1 MIALD
6 FGFGALEQDFWRVV
20 FLMTR
25 IGAAMMAAPFFGAA
39 SIPATVRI
47 CATGAVAIFVAAWM
61 PAIAAPAALF
71 SLAGLL
77 AVAGEVVLGLALGF
91 VLQIAFAAPT
101 IAAELIGGGMGMS
114 MAVSADPSGGGQ
126 TTAFGQFFT
135 IVLILIFLAM
145 GAHLHWIGLVVE
157 SYDAFPP
164 GQTWLGAD
172 RFSVIASF
180 AGTMFE
186 TAVRIA
192 LPVTLVLLLVQILTG
207 VLSRSAPSLNLFALG
222 LPAGV
227 LAGITALIL
236 AAPVIYDQ
244 LAGIVILSLEQAE
257 GVVLQ

>member
-25 IGAAMMAAPFFGAA
+25 IGAAMLAAPFFGAA
-39 SIPATVRI
+39 LVPVTVRV
-47 CATGAVAIFVAAWM
+47 CATGAVAVFVAVWM
-61 PAIAAPAALF
+61 PAIATPPALF
-71 SLAGLL
+71 SIAGMLS
-77 AVAGEVVLGLALGF
+77 VAGEVLIGISLGF

-114 MAVSADPSGGGQ
+114 MATAADPTGGNQ

-135 IVLILIFLAM
+135 IVLTLTFLAM

-172 RFSVIASF
+172 RFAVIASF

-192 LPVTLVLLLVQILTG
+192 LPVTLVLLLVQVLTG

-236 AAPVIYDQ
+236 AAPIIYDQ
-244 LAGIVILSLEQAE
+244 LAGIVVTGMEQTEAVILR
-257 GVVLQ
+257 

>member
-25 IGAAMMAAPFFGAA
+25 IGAAMLAAPFFGAA
-39 SIPATVRI
+39 LVPVTVRV
-47 CATGAVAIFVAAWM
+47 CATGAVAVFVAAWV
-61 PAIAAPAALF
+61 PAIATPPALY
-71 SLAGLL
+71 SIGGLL
-77 AVAGEVVLGLALGF
+77 SVLGEVLVGLSLGF

-114 MAVSADPSGGGQ
+114 MATAADPTGGNQ

-135 IVLILIFLAM
+135 IVLTLTFLAM
-145 GAHLHWIGLVVE
+145 GAHLHFIALVVQ

-164 GQTWLGAD
+164 GHTWLGAD
-172 RFSVIASF
+172 RFAVIASF
-180 AGTMFE
+180 AGSMFE

-192 LPVTLVLLLVQILTG
+192 LPVTLVLLLVQMLTG

-236 AAPVIYDQ
+236 AAPMIYDQ
-244 LAGIVILSLEQAE
+244 LAGIVVTGLEQTEA
-257 GVVLQ
+257 VLR

>member
-1 MIALD
+1 MIGLD

-39 SIPATVRI
+39 SIPATVRV
-47 CATGAVAIFVAAWM
+47 CVTGAVAIFVAAWM

-77 AVAGEVVLGLALGF
+77 AVMGEVVVGLALGF

-114 MAVSADPSGGGQ
+114 MAVSADPGSGGQ

-172 RFSVIASF
+172 RFAAIASF

-244 LAGIVILSLEQAE
+244 LAGVVILSLEQVEA
-257 GVVLQ
+257 VVLQ

>member
-25 IGAAMMAAPFFGAA
+25 IGAAMVAAPFFGAA
-39 SIPATVRI
+39 SIPVTVRV
-47 CATGAVAIFVAAWM
+47 CATGAVAIFVASWM
-61 PAIAAPAALF
+61 PAIATPAALL
-71 SLAGLL
+71 SMPGAM
-77 AVAGEVVLGLALGF
+77 AVMGEVLVGLALGF
-91 VLQIAFAAPT
+91 LLQIAFAAPA
-101 IAAELIGGGMGMS
+101 IAAELISGGMGMS
-114 MAVSADPSGGGQ
+114 MAVSADPNSGGQ
-126 TTAFGQFFT
+126 TTAFGQFFA

-145 GAHLHWIGLVVE
+145 GAHLHWIRLVIE
-157 SYDAFPP
+157 SYEAFPP

-172 RFSVIASF
+172 RFAAIAAF
-180 AGTMFE
+180 AATMFE

-236 AAPVIYDQ
+236 AAPIIYEQ
-244 LAGIVILSLEQAE
+244 LAGVVTLSLEQVE
-257 GVVLQ
+257 GEFLQ

>member
-25 IGAAMMAAPFFGAA
+25 IGAAMLAAPFFGAA
-39 SIPATVRI
+39 LVPVTVRV
-47 CATGAVAIFVAAWM
+47 CATGAVAVFVAAWM
-61 PAIAAPAALF
+61 PAVAAPESLV
-71 SLAGLL
+71 SLAGML
-77 AVAGEVVLGLALGF
+77 AVAGEVVVGLALGF

-101 IAAELIGGGMGMS
+101 VAAELIGGGMGMS
-114 MAVSADPSGGGQ
+114 LATAADPSGGNQ

-135 IVLILIFLAM
+135 IVLTLMFLAM

-157 SYDAFPP
+157 SYEAFPP

-172 RFSVIASF
+172 RFAVIASF
-180 AGTMFE
+180 AGSMFE
-186 TAVRIA
+186 AAVRIA
-192 LPVTLVLLLVQILTG
+192 LPVTLVLLLVQMLTG

-236 AAPVIYDQ
+236 AAPVIYEQ
-244 LAGIVILSLEQAE
+244 LAGIVVSGLEQTEA
-257 GVVLQ
+257 VLQ

>member
-1 MIALD
+1 MIGLD

-39 SIPATVRI
+39 LVPVTVRV
-47 CATGAVAIFVAAWM
+47 CATGAVAVFVAAWM
-61 PAIAAPAALF
+61 PAIVTPPALF
-71 SLAGLL
+71 SIAGLL
-77 AVAGEVVLGLALGF
+77 SVAGEVLVGLSLGF

-114 MAVSADPSGGGQ
+114 MATAADPTGGNQ

-135 IVLILIFLAM
+135 IVLTLTFLAM
-145 GAHLHWIGLVVE
+145 GAHLHWISLVVQ

-172 RFSVIASF
+172 RFAVIASF

-192 LPVTLVLLLVQILTG
+192 LPVTLVLLLVQLLTG

-236 AAPVIYDQ
+236 AAPMIYDQ
-244 LAGIVILSLEQAE
+244 LAGVVVTGMEQTEA
-257 GVVLQ
+257 VLQ